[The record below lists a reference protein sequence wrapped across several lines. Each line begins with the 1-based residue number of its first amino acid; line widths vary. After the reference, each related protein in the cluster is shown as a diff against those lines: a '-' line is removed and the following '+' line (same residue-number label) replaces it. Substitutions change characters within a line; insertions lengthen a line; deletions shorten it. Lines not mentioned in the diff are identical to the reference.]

1 MGRGEKMNITQLEK
15 EIINA
20 LKLNSKYDWDNNL
33 ETSPNQEF
41 KDLIKFVRGLFK
53 EHKGQD

>member
-1 MGRGEKMNITQLEK
+1 MTPTQLEK

-20 LKLNSKYDWDNNL
+20 LKMESKL
-33 ETSPNQEF
+33 LQEPCNTKTPL